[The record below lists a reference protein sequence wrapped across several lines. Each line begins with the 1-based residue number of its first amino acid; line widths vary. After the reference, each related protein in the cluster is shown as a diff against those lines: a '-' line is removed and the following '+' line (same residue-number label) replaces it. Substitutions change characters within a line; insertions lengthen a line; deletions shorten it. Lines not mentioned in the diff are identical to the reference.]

1 MLDKT
6 KIIAIG
12 SDHGGYELK
21 EFLMTKMT
29 EAGYNLK
36 DYGCSSTESVDYPDI
51 IHPLAEAI
59 NNKEYEKGIIICG
72 SGQGAQMTANKH
84 KFVRAALC
92 WDLEQTELTRRHN
105 DANVLSLPGRFI
117 DFKLAFEIV
126 ELFLN
131 TDFEGGRHS
140 IRVDKISN
148 Y

>member
-36 DYGCSSTESVDYPDI
+36 DYGCPSTESVDYPDI

-84 KFVRAALC
+84 KLVRAALC